1 MADTITLAT
10 ADDPP
15 KILTHSRAILAAHS
29 TVFRDLFSL
38 PTSAAPQAESTCIA
52 PSINIAES
60 EAEIAPFLSNLTGE
74 LGGES
79 VLSDAQWISVAR
91 LVDKYD
97 SPVAR
102 VFVENMVRSCT
113 KDESAALALTL
124 ATYTSSTALRVQC
137 AFRVLDVADQNE
149 GHFDADKVPL
159 SLPAHV
165 EHNLARW
172 KESLYHHALRV
183 GLQHCPDTDY
193 PGVCGDDRCNMGARE
208 RAWLEGMRR
217 LAAIDPSQAPLN
229 APFFPMMDEGEWSP
243 QDFGICSEHVRD
255 FMDPVRWAEYEY
267 RKKAP
272 PFPV

>member
-1 MADTITLAT
+1 MQTRSRSRFPLMLSITWCALPLA
-10 ADDPP
+10 
-15 KILTHSRAILAAHS
+15 S
-29 TVFRDLFSL
+29 SL
-38 PTSAAPQAESTCIA
+38 LQ
-52 PSINIAES
+52 
-60 EAEIAPFLSNLTGE
+60 LTG
-74 LGGES
+74 
-79 VLSDAQWISVAR
+79 LSQ
-91 LVDKYD
+91 
-97 SPVAR
+97 
-102 VFVENMVRSCT
+102 
-113 KDESAALALTL
+113 
-124 ATYTSSTALRVQC
+124 
-137 AFRVLDVADQNE
+137 
-149 GHFDADKVPL
+149 
-159 SLPAHV
+159 
-165 EHNLARW
+165 ARW